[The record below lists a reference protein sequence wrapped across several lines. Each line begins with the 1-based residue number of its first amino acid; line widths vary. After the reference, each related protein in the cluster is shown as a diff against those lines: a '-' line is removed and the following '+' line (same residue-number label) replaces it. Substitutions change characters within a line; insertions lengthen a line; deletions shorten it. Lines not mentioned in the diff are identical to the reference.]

1 MLRALMSA
9 LWRNR
14 EFVLLQLGQLLSS
27 AGTASTTIAYPL
39 LALALT
45 HSPAKA
51 GIISFTRLIP
61 YALFGLASG
70 LAADRWNRKRLMI
83 AADAVRAAAVGALA
97 AAIVLG
103 RAEFWQIPIVAFL
116 EGTAAT
122 FFGTSQAGA
131 LRAMIPAGELPAAV
145 GAQRMREA
153 SVNLAGPPF
162 GGALFGLCRSIP
174 FVFDAA
180 SYLASVFSLARLRTP
195 FQEKRELDRSRLRA
209 QLAEGFRFLWGSPFI
224 RTTAALYGL
233 GNFILPG
240 VFLVIIVVGKRQGLA
255 AGEIG
260 GLLAIFGAFLL
271 LGSLLSPLFRRAFST
286 RAILLLEVWAGV
298 GCAVFLTWT
307 SVYVLAAA
315 VLPQALVMASTDSVV
330 VGYRV
335 AMTPDRLLGRVE
347 SIRSTISRLIEPLG
361 PLTAGVLLSL
371 VSART
376 TIAFFVLFAVV
387 LAGWAT
393 LSPAIRNAP
402 SLEDLG
408 TLGPKA

>member
-1 MLRALMSA
+1 LAVRSRSSSTLLRTSLRCS
-9 LWRNR
+9 R
-14 EFVLLQLGQLLSS
+14 
-27 AGTASTTIAYPL
+27 
-39 LALALT
+39 
-45 HSPAKA
+45 SPACEPHFRRNGSSTGRGFA
-51 GIISFTRLIP
+51 HSSP
-61 YALFGLASG
+61 
-70 LAADRWNRKRLMI
+70 
-83 AADAVRAAAVGALA
+83 RA
-97 AAIVLG
+97 
-103 RAEFWQIPIVAFL
+103 FAF
-116 EGTAAT
+116 
-122 FFGTSQAGA
+122 S
-131 LRAMIPAGELPAAV
+131 
-145 GAQRMREA
+145 
-153 SVNLAGPPF
+153 
-162 GGALFGLCRSIP
+162 
-174 FVFDAA
+174 
-180 SYLASVFSLARLRTP
+180 
-195 FQEKRELDRSRLRA
+195 
-209 QLAEGFRFLWGSPFI
+209 GSPFI

-347 SIRSTISRLIEPLG
+347 SIRSTISRVIEPLG